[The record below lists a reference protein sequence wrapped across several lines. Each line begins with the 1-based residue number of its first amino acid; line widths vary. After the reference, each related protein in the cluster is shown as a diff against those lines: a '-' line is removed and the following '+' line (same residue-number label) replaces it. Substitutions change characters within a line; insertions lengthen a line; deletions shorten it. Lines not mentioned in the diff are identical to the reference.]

1 MQSLFSFLLCSPI
14 YHCHKS
20 ASAQWSTPYSLP
32 TPCAPHVPLVLCN
45 GSSKMIFVPRLAS
58 TVSTLLGRIRER
70 EREGGTYGALT
81 NWKAPELKHIFI
93 TDSIEKCNSITHTL
107 KFLNSNPNLFFNN
120 KSKLFAVQISAPYPN
135 QLKPKQTKVKQTKL
149 NGTRA
154 KQLTNS
160 KSNIKESKDRTQSN
174 KNCVKRE
181 EKRADRGQWI
191 E

>member
-1 MQSLFSFLLCSPI
+1 MAAQRWFLCHVWHQLSALCS
-14 YHCHKS
+14 
-20 ASAQWSTPYSLP
+20 AEL
-32 TPCAPHVPLVLCN
+32 
-45 GSSKMIFVPRLAS
+45 
-58 TVSTLLGRIRER
+58 ER
-70 EREGGTYGALT
+70 EREKGAHT
-81 NWKAPELKHIFI
+81 ELWQ
-93 TDSIEKCNSITHTL
+93 IEKHLNLNTYLSRTALKNVIQLHTL